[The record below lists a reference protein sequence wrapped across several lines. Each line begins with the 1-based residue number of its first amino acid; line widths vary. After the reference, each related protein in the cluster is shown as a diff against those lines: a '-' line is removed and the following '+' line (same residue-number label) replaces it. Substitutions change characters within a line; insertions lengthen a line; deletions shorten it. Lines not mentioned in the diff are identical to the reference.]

1 MPHLSDRLF
10 EFNNAA
16 LFRIYRLFLTGV
28 EVTQAIQHY
37 GAAEH
42 LTDAADRG
50 ADNSLRLV
58 VDKPAW
64 VRVYV
69 AGRNL
74 PAVTGTVEVFRRSSG
89 FLWNSLGTLTPQPPG
104 TVTAVANPDYAT
116 ERGTLGATLNFIIP
130 REWMCG
136 NLRLVARVEAG
147 RWNDTLTTSL
157 VVQLQQTLRLAG
169 VMISY
174 NGPAS
179 SAPNAP
185 NLQIAAPTLA
195 DLQAMSGPALTLFPV
210 RATADF
216 RTAGTIPWTTHLQDP
231 FGTTGCT
238 TNWDA
243 LHAAVVNSRTAD
255 GNQAGWVYYGV
266 LPTGV
271 PMGPVGGCGGGG
283 VSVGPV
289 GAGGTM
295 AHEIAHA
302 CGAEHAPCGG
312 APRPDANFPTYE
324 PYAAASIGEFGL
336 DVNNGNIANPA
347 TARDFM
353 SYCGPAWISP
363 YHHRLLL
370 DNARLNAKTVCVDS
384 PWWKD
389 LVWEEKLRFP
399 RIPIPDP
406 PPFDRELP
414 VFPPELP
421 PTDVISLIVRVE
433 RGVVAE
439 VMHVTR
445 SRVRATVD
453 GAVATPLVARLR
465 GADGQ
470 ILSEGAL
477 LRVPREACGCGRS
490 HAAGCACEPDTYLAQ
505 SFVPDVASGAALE
518 ISDGKTTLWER
529 KAPKTPVKVTAFS
542 ARVERAGSVTAKWTT
557 AGAAT
562 GFWLRYSTDGETW
575 QVASTGTN
583 KRTAKVPARA
593 LPSGK
598 VSLQVVAHDGF
609 YSHHSKSVALAIPA
623 RAAEVAILHPRDG
636 YTYVEGQALR
646 LWGSAVG
653 SDGRPTPPERCSW
666 SLDGKD
672 VGRGVDLFIAAPAA
686 GKHEVVFSAG
696 GGDGHSAAKINL
708 VTTKLAGA
716 TEKPRAPRPAAR
728 KRPASRRRPK
738 RS

>member
-1 MPHLSDRLF
+1 MAPLSDRLF

-69 AGRNL
+69 AGRSL
-74 PAVTGTVEVFRRSSG
+74 PAVTGTVEVFRRSNG
-89 FLWNSLGTLTPQPPG
+89 FLWGSLGTLNPQPPG
-104 TVTAVANPDYAT
+104 TVTAAAHPDYAT
-116 ERGTLGATLNFIIP
+116 QRGTLSETLNFVIP

-136 NLRLVARVEAG
+136 NLRLVARVQAG
-147 RWNDTLTTSL
+147 RWNDTLTTTL
-157 VVQLQQTLRLAG
+157 VVQLRQTLRLAG

-195 DLQAMSGPALTLFPV
+195 DLQAMSGPALTMFPV
-210 RATADF
+210 RATANF
-216 RTAGTIPWTTHLQDP
+216 RTASTITWTRHLQDP
-231 FGTTGCT
+231 FGATGCT

-243 LHAAVVNSRTAD
+243 LHAAVVNARTAD

-302 CGAEHAPCGG
+302 CGAKHAPCGG
-312 APRPDANFPTYE
+312 APRPDPNFPTYE
-324 PYAAASIGEFGL
+324 PYAAASIGEYGL

-370 DNARLNAKTVCVDS
+370 DNALLNPTTVCVDS

-414 VFPPELP
+414 VFPPDLP
-421 PTDVISLIVRVE
+421 LTDVISLIVRVE

-445 SRVRATVD
+445 SRVRATID

-470 ILSEGAL
+470 VLSEGAL
-477 LRVPREACGCGRS
+477 LRVPREACGCGPT
-490 HAAGCACEPDTYLAQ
+490 HAPGCNCEPDTYLAQ
-505 SFVPDVASGAALE
+505 SFVPDVAPGAALE
-518 ISDGKTTLWER
+518 ITDGKTTLWER
-529 KAPKTPVKVTAFS
+529 KAPKTPVQVSAFS
-542 ARVERAGSVTAKWTT
+542 AKVQRDGSITADWTT
-557 AGAAT
+557 DGEAT

-575 QVASTGTN
+575 HVASTGTGE
-583 KRTAKVPARA
+583 RSTKVPAGV

-598 VSLQVVAHDGF
+598 LTLQLVAHDGF
-609 YSHHSKSVALAIPA
+609 YSSRSKTVALAIPE
-623 RAAEVAILHPRDG
+623 RAADIAILHPRDG
-636 YTYVEGQALR
+636 YTYVEGQSLR
-646 LWGSAVG
+646 LWGSAVAG
-653 SDGRPTPPERCSW
+653 DAGPVAPERCHW
-666 SLDGKD
+666 RLDGKD
-672 VGRGVDLFIAAPAA
+672 AGRGVDVFIAAPAA
-686 GKHEVVFSAG
+686 GTHELVFGTEGAG
-696 GGDGHSAAKINL
+696 GRSEVAIRFATTQLAA
-708 VTTKLAGA
+708 APQ
-716 TEKPRAPRPAAR
+716 KPPARRSAAR
-728 KRPASRRRPK
+728 KRPASRRR
-738 RS
+738 R